1 VSAAPAREFRLGEGR
16 ISGVL
21 SATLGWMGAGAVLCL
36 HFPELLTTPEARA
49 VYPMGLIRAV
59 IQVALLAAFG
69 LGVLSLLLSARGQR
83 RHGMIGVVT
92 STLATLAGGA
102 EVAVDGPVG
111 ASRYIGLDWFLLNLF
126 VLALVFVPMERLF
139 ARIREQPVFRAGFRT
154 DLVYFAVSHLLV
166 QVSVLLTMAPA
177 TLLFRW
183 TRDSPLQA
191 AIASQPVLL
200 QFCEAVLVA
209 DLCGYFCHRAFHQL
223 PWLWRFHQIHHSSR
237 ALDWLAGSRLH
248 IADILVTR
256 AAGFAALYAAGFSEA
271 ATYAYLTF
279 VSFHAVFIHANVRF
293 DFGAL
298 RWLIVTP
305 QFHHWHHS
313 AEREA
318 IDRNFAVH
326 LPFIDRL
333 FGTLH
338 LPGSR
343 WPERYGIAGD
353 PVPEGFGSQL
363 LYPFRRRRERGPRP

>member
-1 VSAAPAREFRLGEGR
+1 VNTPAAREFRLGEGA

-21 SATLGWMGAGAVLCL
+21 SAALGWMGAGAVLCL

-49 VYPMGLIRAV
+49 VYPMDLIRAV
-59 IQVALLAAFG
+59 IQSVLLSAFG
-69 LGVLSLLLSARGQR
+69 LGVLSLLLSARGRR
-83 RHGMIGVVT
+83 RHGMIGLVT

-102 EVAVDGPVG
+102 QVTVDGPVG
-111 ASRYIGLDWFLLNLF
+111 ASSYVGLDWFLLNLF

-139 ARIREQPVFRAGFRT
+139 ARIREQPVFRQGFRT

-183 TRDSPLQA
+183 ARDSQLQA
-191 AIASQPVLL
+191 AVASQPVVL
-200 QFCEAVLVA
+200 QFFEAMLVA

-223 PWLWRFHQIHHSSR
+223 PFLWRFHQIHHSSR

-248 IADILVTR
+248 IADILITR
-256 AAGFAALYAAGFSEA
+256 AAGFAALYAVGFSEA

-293 DFGAL
+293 AFGRL

-313 AEREA
+313 AEHEA
-318 IDRNFAVH
+318 IDKNFAVH
-326 LPFIDRL
+326 LPVIDRL
-333 FGTLH
+333 MGTLH

-353 PVPEGFGSQL
+353 PVPEGFAMQL
-363 LYPFRRRRERGPRP
+363 VYPLRRRRAHSDPP